1 MINTVGK
8 TIFGKIIL
16 FLIILILYFRFVGP
30 IPLSVT
36 QTTVEKKT
44 TFNVEGTGKVS
55 AVPDTAEVNLGI
67 ETSKKT
73 VVEAQKEANEKI
85 NRIIDAVKKIG
96 IEERY
101 IKTVNYSVYPQYD
114 FKEGRSV
121 TGYNVNV
128 SLQIKVK
135 NFEKIN
141 TVIDSATSL
150 GANQVGGLNFT
161 IDDKKLEELKMQA
174 RKQAIEEAKKKAKE
188 MAALA
193 GIRLGKIVNISENST
208 SPYFPQSLKQMQ
220 MGMGGG
226 DQETQTQIQP
236 GESEIT
242 ISITLSYETL

>member
-1 MINTVGK
+1 MINTV
-8 TIFGKIIL
+8 GKIIL
-16 FLIILILYFRFVGP
+16 FLIILTLYFRLVGP

-36 QTTVEKKT
+36 QTTVEKKN
-44 TFNVEGTGKVS
+44 TFDVEGTGKVS
-55 AVPDTAEVNLGI
+55 AIPDVAEVNLGI
-67 ETSKKT
+67 EVRRRT
-73 VVEAQKEANEKI
+73 VFEAQKEANEKI
-85 NRIIDAVKKIG
+85 NKITEAVKKLG

-141 TVIDSATSL
+141 AVIDAATSL

-161 IDDKKLEELKMQA
+161 IDDKKLEDLKMQA

-188 MAALA
+188 IAALA
-193 GIRLGKIVNISENST
+193 GIRLGKIVNVSENST

-220 MGMGGG
+220 MGMGGS
-226 DQETQTQIQP
+226 DQETQTNILP

-242 ISITLSYETL
+242 VSVTLSYETL

>member
-1 MINTVGK
+1 MINT
-8 TIFGKIIL
+8 IGKIIL
-16 FLIILILYFRFVGP
+16 FLIILTLYFRLVGP

-36 QTTVEKKT
+36 QTTVEKKN
-44 TFNVEGTGKVS
+44 TFDIEGTGKVS
-55 AVPDTAEVNLGI
+55 AIPDVAEVNLGI
-67 ETSKKT
+67 EVRRRT
-73 VVEAQKEANEKI
+73 VFEAQKEANEKI
-85 NRIIDAVKKIG
+85 NKITEAVKKLG

-141 TVIDSATSL
+141 AVIDTATSL

-161 IDDKKLEELKMQA
+161 IDDKKLEDLKMQA

-188 MAALA
+188 IAALA
-193 GIRLGKIVNISENST
+193 GIRLGKIVNVSENST

-220 MGMGGG
+220 MGMGGS
-226 DQETQTQIQP
+226 DQETQTNILP

-242 ISITLSYETL
+242 VSVTLSYETL

>member
-1 MINTVGK
+1 MINT
-8 TIFGKIIL
+8 IGKIIL
-16 FLIILILYFRFVGP
+16 FLIILTLYFRLVGP

-36 QTTVEKKT
+36 QTTVEKKN
-44 TFNVEGTGKVS
+44 TFDIEGTGKVS
-55 AVPDTAEVNLGI
+55 AIPDVAEVNLGI
-67 ETSKKT
+67 EVRRRT
-73 VVEAQKEANEKI
+73 VFEAQKEANEKI
-85 NRIIDAVKKIG
+85 NKITEAVKKLG

-101 IKTVNYSVYPQYD
+101 IKTVNYSLYPQYD

-141 TVIDSATSL
+141 AVIDTATSL

-161 IDDKKLEELKMQA
+161 IDDKKLEDLKMQA

-188 MAALA
+188 IAALA
-193 GIRLGKIVNISENST
+193 GIRLGKIVNVSENST

-220 MGMGGG
+220 MGMGGS
-226 DQETQTQIQP
+226 DQETQTNILP

-242 ISITLSYETL
+242 VSVTLSYETL

>member
-1 MINTVGK
+1 MINT
-8 TIFGKIIL
+8 IGKIIL
-16 FLIILILYFRFVGP
+16 FLIILTLYFRLVGP

-36 QTTVEKKT
+36 QTTVEKKN
-44 TFNVEGTGKVS
+44 TFDIEGTGKVS
-55 AVPDTAEVNLGI
+55 AIPDVAEVNLGI
-67 ETSKKT
+67 EVRRRT
-73 VVEAQKEANEKI
+73 VFEAQKEANEKI
-85 NRIIDAVKKIG
+85 NKITEAVKKLG

-101 IKTVNYSVYPQYD
+101 IKTVNYSLYPQYD

-141 TVIDSATSL
+141 AVIDTATSI

-161 IDDKKLEELKMQA
+161 IDDKKLEDLKMQA

-188 MAALA
+188 IAALA
-193 GIRLGKIVNISENST
+193 GIRLGKIVNVSENST

-220 MGMGGG
+220 MGMGGS
-226 DQETQTQIQP
+226 DQETQTNILP

-242 ISITLSYETL
+242 VSVTLSYETL

>member
-1 MINTVGK
+1 MIKSIGR
-8 TIFGKIIL
+8 IIL
-16 FLIILILYFRFVGP
+16 FLIIITLYFRFFGP
-30 IPLSVT
+30 IPFSIT
-36 QTTVEKKT
+36 QTTVDKKT
-44 TFNVEGTGKVS
+44 TFNVEGMGKVS
-55 AVPDTAEVNLGI
+55 AVPDIAEINLGI
-67 ETSKKT
+67 EVNKKT

-85 NRIIDAVKKIG
+85 NRIIDAVKKLG
-96 IEERY
+96 VEEKY

-114 FKEGRSV
+114 FKEGRNI

-141 TVIDSATSL
+141 AVIDTATSL
-150 GANQVGGLNFT
+150 EANQVGGLNFT

-188 MAALA
+188 IAAMA
-193 GIRLGKIVNISENST
+193 GIRLGKIVNISENFP
-208 SPYFPQSLKQMQ
+208 SPYLPQSLKQMEI
-220 MGMGGG
+220 GMGGG

>member
-1 MINTVGK
+1 MINT
-8 TIFGKIIL
+8 IGKIIL
-16 FLIILILYFRFVGP
+16 FLIILTLYFRLVGP

-36 QTTVEKKT
+36 QTTVEKKN
-44 TFNVEGTGKVS
+44 TFDVEGTGKVS
-55 AVPDTAEVNLGI
+55 AIPDVAEVNLGI
-67 ETSKKT
+67 EVRRRT
-73 VVEAQKEANEKI
+73 VFEAQKEANEKI
-85 NRIIDAVKKIG
+85 NKITEAVKKLG

-141 TVIDSATSL
+141 AVIDAATSL

-161 IDDKKLEELKMQA
+161 IDDKKLEDLKMQA

-188 MAALA
+188 IAALA
-193 GIRLGKIVNISENST
+193 GIRLGKIVNVSENST

-220 MGMGGG
+220 MGMGGS
-226 DQETQTQIQP
+226 DQETQTNILP

-242 ISITLSYETL
+242 VSVTLSYETL